1 LRQIALEN
9 LEGLKDSVEQQMEA
23 EEAEKCEEIVSNLE
37 MSDEWRVISL

>member
-9 LEGLKDSVEQQMEA
+9 LEGLKDSVEQQMET
-23 EEAEKCEEIVSNLE
+23 EEAEKCEKIVSNLE